1 MYSRVLYESWHSVV
15 PIVAFAVTF
24 TVFTIALLRSL
35 VMRKDKADA
44 MAAKPLD
51 DGKIPEPKNS

>member
-1 MYSRVLYESWHSVV
+1 MYRRVLYENWHNIV
-15 PIVAFAVTF
+15 PMVAFAVTF
-24 TVFTIALLRSL
+24 TVFTFALIRSL

-51 DGKIPEPKNS
+51 DGDAPDRDR

>member
-1 MYSRVLYESWHSVV
+1 MYSRVLYENWHSIV
-15 PIVAFAVTF
+15 PVVAFAVTF
-24 TVFTIALLRSL
+24 AVFTFAFVRSI

-51 DGKIPEPKNS
+51 DGDSAPRNP